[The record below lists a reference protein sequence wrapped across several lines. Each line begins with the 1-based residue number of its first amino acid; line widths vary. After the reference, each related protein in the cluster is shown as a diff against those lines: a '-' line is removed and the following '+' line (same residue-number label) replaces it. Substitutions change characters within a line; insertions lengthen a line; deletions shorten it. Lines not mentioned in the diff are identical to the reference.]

1 MRTNATLVTITR
13 AGGGPTDSRSIR
25 CLFTGSTLADQG
37 SSASKLAGTLLIP
50 HHELV
55 RDTPTPP
62 HGYPKIGDT
71 VVLRLDGR
79 SPNDWGDD
87 VIYVVETAHGEPGG
101 PLKHWRY
108 TLRLTGERAG
118 GDGR

>member
-1 MRTNATLVTITR
+1 MKTNATLVTIVRTTGSTETR
-13 AGGGPTDSRSIR
+13 SVR
-25 CLFTGSTLADQG
+25 CVFTGSTLTDQTG
-37 SSASKLAGTLLIP
+37 TAAKLQGTLLIP
-50 HHELV
+50 HHELA
-55 RDTPTPP
+55 RDSPTPP

-79 SPNDWGDD
+79 APNDWGDD

-108 TLRLTGERAG
+108 TLR
-118 GDGR
+118 